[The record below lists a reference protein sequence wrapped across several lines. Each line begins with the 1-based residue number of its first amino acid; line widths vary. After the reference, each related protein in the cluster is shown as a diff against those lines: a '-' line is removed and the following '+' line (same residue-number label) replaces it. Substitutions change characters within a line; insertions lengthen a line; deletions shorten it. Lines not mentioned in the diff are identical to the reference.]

1 MALLVVLWVGYTFVK
16 EMEFYSKLR
25 QHNLKISRRSKALGS
40 IVLIIDISLHLRD
53 VAKLRAL
60 YGIYLDDLS
69 SVIINRN
76 YDLLLDDID
85 KRNRLSN
92 ELKDAKITLICKA
105 NLR

>member
-1 MALLVVLWVGYTFVK
+1 MK
-16 EMEFYSKLR
+16 FYSKLR
-25 QHNLKISRRSKALGS
+25 QHNLKISRQLEVLGS

-60 YGIYLDDLS
+60 YNIYFDDIS

-76 YDLLLDDID
+76 YDFLLNNID

-92 ELKDAKITLICKA
+92 ELKDVKITLIYKV